1 MQRISKGQS
10 VNEFGTKWWYLLL
23 FIPQVS
29 RHVIIRLNKYRIRY
43 AGECDIVWWDYSR
56 SDDYSYGGRLF
67 FKQRHRELF
76 PLKKEKEVSPE
87 EQTPRNKRMWILVNV
102 KNVFWRQKITEN
114 FRTFHLTALKTQLP
128 HQLLAC
134 QSGTENSYVLHGDNV
149 SQPAYPV
156 AVART
161 PRLVLPYARMHA
173 IYKRQRKIENSWNAI
188 HTK

>member
-1 MQRISKGQS
+1 MRYRMVRLQPL
-10 VNEFGTKWWYLLL
+10 WWLQLWWS
-23 FIPQVS
+23 FVS
-29 RHVIIRLNKYRIRY
+29 QTTSSIII
-43 AGECDIVWWDYSR
+43 
-56 SDDYSYGGRLF
+56 F
-67 FKQRHRELF
+67 FE
-76 PLKKEKEVSPE
+76 KEKEVSPE
-87 EQTPRNKRMWILVNV
+87 EQTPRNNRKCILVNV

-114 FRTFHLTALKTQLP
+114 VRTFHLTALKTQLP

-161 PRLVLPYARMHA
+161 PRLVLPYATMHA